1 MLNILK
7 NTKIRYRLFLLIG
20 LSILGFIG
28 FGIFSYST
36 LNTLK
41 VNGPLY
47 KRIVQGK
54 DLIADV
60 LPPPEY
66 IIETYLISLQLLEE
80 VDPKK
85 VDSLIEKAKSLK
97 GEYDT
102 RHEYWLNEEFGN
114 TSSDKELRDAITVMS
129 FGPAIEFH
137 RVFFDEFLPLIQKG
151 ERDKARELAKSI
163 LKEKYEEHRLGVD
176 KVVSMSIDR
185 NKADETR
192 ASGIIRSRTIALFFF
207 GLIIIVAILV
217 LCVFIINQITL
228 PLFKVVAIAEKV
240 AQGDFTAEKVEV
252 HSNDEIG
259 RLGEVFNKLVDSLH
273 GAFSQVRDFAEKV
286 ANSAQQLA
294 SSTEEM
300 NASTQEVSSAI
311 QSVAK
316 GSATQADRVAETS
329 EAMDKASIT
338 LKQVVINAKATSK
351 AVSETSAKAEKGKS
365 TAQTTAE
372 KITRLTDTVA
382 ETAKVIQGLGEK
394 SQAIGEITETITSI
408 ADQTNLLALN
418 AAIEAARAGEAG
430 RGFAVVAEEVRKL
443 AEGSAEA
450 VRKIGKL
457 IKSIQSETQEA
468 VKAIQTS
475 SKEVQEGRVEVIK
488 ITEVLGEINQS
499 VKEVNELANQ
509 ISTAIQQQV
518 SENEQVVKAVDEVA
532 AIAKESAA
540 TSQQVSSSTE
550 EQTASME
557 EVSASAQELSNL
569 SIGLKELMGKF
580 KVKGNNK

>member
-7 NTKIRYRLFLLIG
+7 NTKIRYRLFLLVG
-20 LSILGFIG
+20 LSIVGFIG

-80 VDPKK
+80 ADPKK
-85 VDSLIEKAKSLK
+85 VDILIEKAKSLK
-97 GEYDT
+97 GEYDA
-102 RHEYWLNEEFGN
+102 RHEYWVSENFGD
-114 TSSDKELRDAITVMS
+114 TATDKELKDAITVMS
-129 FGPAIEFH
+129 FGPAIEFQK
-137 RVFFDEFLPLIQKG
+137 VFFDEFLLLIQKG
-151 ERDKARELAKSI
+151 ERDKARELAKST

-185 NKADETR
+185 NKADETLAR
-192 ASGIIRSRTIALFFF
+192 GIIRSRTIALFFF
-207 GLIIIVAILV
+207 GLVIIVAILV
-217 LCVFIINQITL
+217 LCVFIINQITI

-240 AQGDFTAEKVEV
+240 AAGDFTAEKVEV
-252 HSNDEIG
+252 TSNDEIG
-259 RLGEVFNKLVDSLH
+259 RLGEVFNKLIESLNDS
-273 GAFSQVRDFAEKV
+273 FSQVRSFAEKV

-316 GSATQADRVAETS
+316 GSATQAERAAETS

-351 AVSETSAKAEKGKS
+351 AVNETSAKAEKGKS

-372 KITRLTDTVA
+372 KITRLTNTVT

-408 ADQTNLLALN
+408 ADQ
-418 AAIEAARAGEAG
+418 
-430 RGFAVVAEEVRKL
+430 
-443 AEGSAEA
+443 
-450 VRKIGKL
+450 
-457 IKSIQSETQEA
+457 
-468 VKAIQTS
+468 
-475 SKEVQEGRVEVIK
+475 
-488 ITEVLGEINQS
+488 
-499 VKEVNELANQ
+499 
-509 ISTAIQQQV
+509 
-518 SENEQVVKAVDEVA
+518 
-532 AIAKESAA
+532 
-540 TSQQVSSSTE
+540 
-550 EQTASME
+550 
-557 EVSASAQELSNL
+557 
-569 SIGLKELMGKF
+569 
-580 KVKGNNK
+580 